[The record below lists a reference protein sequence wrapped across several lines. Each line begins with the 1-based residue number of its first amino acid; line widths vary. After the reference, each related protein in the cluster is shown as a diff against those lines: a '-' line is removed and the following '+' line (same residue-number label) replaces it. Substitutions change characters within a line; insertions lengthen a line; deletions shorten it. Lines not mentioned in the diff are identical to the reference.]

1 MAWAFRIL
9 FVATLLA
16 MGSPLAL
23 AAGQTVGVKLWNA
36 QAALPIPEG
45 FCLLS
50 EAEPMDREILD
61 NTRKF
66 NEGLNEVLA
75 IFADCGELQALR
87 SRGRTLTNFGSYLL
101 GISGGSKPLN
111 IARAKF
117 TASVADY
124 LRTNDPYATAAQD
137 IKDRAAR
144 IGVLLEQE
152 AMVSLGLI
160 HHDETAVYTGVIM
173 PDMAEGAGPG
183 ERGIVVTGITLLNS
197 YPVSLNLNTD
207 YRDAD
212 SIAPLLTTQR
222 RNLQNLVKAN

>member
-1 MAWAFRIL
+1 MVWAFRIL
-9 FVATLLA
+9 LVASVLA
-16 MGSPLAL
+16 IGSPPAL
-23 AAGQTVGVKLWNA
+23 AASQTVRVKLWNA

-50 EAEPMDREILD
+50 EAEPMDREVLD

-75 IFADCGELQALR
+75 VFADCGELRALR
-87 SRGRTLTNFGSYLL
+87 SRSRTLTNFGSYLL
-101 GISGGSKPLN
+101 GLSGGPKPLT

-124 LRTNDPYATAAQD
+124 LRANDPYATAAQD

-152 AMVSLGLI
+152 TMVSLGLI
-160 HHDETAVYTGVIM
+160 HSDETAVYTGVIM
-173 PDMAEGAGPG
+173 PDLAEGAGPG
-183 ERGIVVTGITLLNS
+183 DRGIVVTGITLLKG

-207 YRDAD
+207 YRDA
-212 SIAPLLTTQR
+212 SAIPPLLATQR
-222 RNLQNLVKAN
+222 KNLQNLVKAN